1 MIALEILNLSKTYN
15 QDVKA
20 LNNLSFNVPEGS
32 FFALLGPNGAG
43 KSTTIGIISSL
54 VEKTS
59 GTVNIFGYNI
69 DNQLS
74 KAKACIGLVP
84 QEFNFFIFETLLN
97 ILVNQAGFFGIN
109 RSIALERA
117 EFYLKLLGLWHKK
130 DTPAGRLSGG
140 MKRRL
145 MIARAMMHQ
154 PKILILDE
162 PTAGLD
168 IETRHQIWDFLQKLN
183 EEHNI
188 TIILTTHYLE
198 EAERLCNVIAIMND
212 GKIIK
217 QDLTENILNSFSKQS
232 YLATLSKEITSIPQ
246 IDNVYFKLKDPK
258 QLEIEFDNS
267 ITISSVLEQLT
278 KLNIEVSMLNFQGS
292 RLEELYLTLTRK
304 KIQ

>member
-1 MIALEILNLSKTYN
+1 MLALEILNLCKTYN
-15 QDVKA
+15 QNINA
-20 LNNLSFNVPEGS
+20 LSNLSFNVPEGS

-43 KSTTIGIISSL
+43 KSTTIGIISSS
-54 VEKTS
+54 VKKTS
-59 GTVNIFGYNI
+59 GTVKIFENDI
-69 DNQLS
+69 DTQLEE
-74 KAKACIGLVP
+74 AKACIGLVP

-97 ILVNQAGFFGIN
+97 ILVNQAGFFGVSRI
-109 RSIALERA
+109 IALERA

-130 DTPAGRLSGG
+130 DTPAGQLSGG

-168 IETRHQIWDFLQKLN
+168 IETRHQIWVFLTKLN
-183 EEHNI
+183 KEHNI

-198 EAERLCNVIAIMND
+198 EAEHLCNTIAIMSD

-217 QDLTENILNSFSKQS
+217 QDSKENILNFHSKQK
-232 YLATLSKEITSIPQ
+232 YLAKLSKEMKNIPK
-246 IDNVYFKLKDPK
+246 IDGINLNLKASN
-258 QLEIEFDNS
+258 QLEIEFDDS
-267 ITISSVLEQLT
+267 ITISAVIE
-278 KLNIEVSMLNFQGS
+278 KLSKLHIEISTLNFQGS

-304 KIQ
+304 II